1 VLEGIGFKALATTSS
16 GLAAEDVGR
25 RDRCGGRP
33 DQRGWRT
40 DLGRRRRLV
49 NTAARIRD
57 RGDFGALDVPAKF
70 KKWLE
75 T

>member
-1 VLEGIGFKALATTSS
+1 MSVAEIAGAGARRISVGGALTWVAVD
-16 GLAAEDVGR
+16 A
-25 RDRCGGRP
+25 
-33 DQRGWRT
+33 
-40 DLGRRRRLV
+40 LV

-70 KKWLE
+70 KEWLE